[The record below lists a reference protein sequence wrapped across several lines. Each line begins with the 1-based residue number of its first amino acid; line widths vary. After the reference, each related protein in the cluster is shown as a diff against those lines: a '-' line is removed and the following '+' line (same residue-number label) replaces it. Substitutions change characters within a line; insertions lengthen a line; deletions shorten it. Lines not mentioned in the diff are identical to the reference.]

1 MSITSLAMGS
11 VAWLLQYEF
20 WRERL
25 SGMIHKA
32 FFSPPDLT
40 KLKKVLCVQPHPD
53 DNEIGM
59 GGSVRWMTQHGIQVD
74 YLTVTDG
81 GLGAHDKN
89 LCGDALIAARRQE
102 TQVAGALLG
111 VTNFH
116 FFDLADG
123 SLEEILP
130 LTFRICELLR
140 QEQYDGV
147 FCPDPYLPYEVH
159 RDHIVVG
166 QAVAQ
171 ACISTELLEYP
182 RGTKTA
188 PYAMQAIGFYFTKKP
203 NTILDTTPHF
213 KTRFQ
218 AIAAHKSQISPE
230 MLEMYRMYFTLQGTK
245 LGEQKGYKLAE
256 GLKVLAPLH
265 LHCITEAEEV

>member
-1 MSITSLAMGS
+1 MSATALAMRG

-25 SGMIHKA
+25 SGMIDKA

-59 GGSVRWMTQHGIQVD
+59 GGTVRWMTHRGIQVD

-89 LCGDALIAARRQE
+89 LCGDALISARRQE
-102 TQVAGALLG
+102 TETAGKLLG

-116 FFDLADG
+116 FFDLPDG

-130 LTFRICELLR
+130 LSGQICALLR

-171 ACISTELLEYP
+171 ACISTSLLEYP
-182 RGTKTA
+182 RGTTTA
-188 PYAMQAIGFYFTKKP
+188 PYEMSAMGFYFTKKP
-203 NTILDTTPHF
+203 NTILDTTHHF
-213 KTRFQ
+213 QARFQ

-230 MLEMYRMYFTLQGTK
+230 MLEMYRMYFTLQGGK
-245 LGEQKGYKLAE
+245 LGKAKGYKMAE

-265 LHCITEAEEV
+265 LHCIIEAEDI